1 MFVALNYQNS
11 FLKRFLLHI
20 FCVLSLLSYAQQNDK
35 LSTKTKEA
43 LSFCKKNKMNTEYC
57 FLVDFSIHSG
67 KNRFFIY
74 DFKNNTI
81 IQSGL
86 VCHGVGKNSTAE
98 KPVYSNEVGSNCS
111 SLGKYKIGKRAYS
124 NWGINIHY
132 KMHGLERTNTN
143 AFKRQVVLHSYSY
156 VSETELFP
164 AHLTLGWSQGCPVLA
179 NGLMKKI
186 DSMLQKTKKPTLIW
200 IFE

>member
-1 MFVALNYQNS
+1 
-11 FLKRFLLHI
+11 LKHLILHI
-20 FCVLSLLSYAQQNDK
+20 FLFISTFSYAQLNDK
-35 LSTKTKEA
+35 LSKKANEA
-43 LSFCKKNKMNTEYC
+43 LDFCKKNKMNTDYC
-57 FLVDFSIHSG
+57 FLVDLSIHSG

-74 DFKNNTI
+74 DFKTQTI
-81 IQSGL
+81 SQSGL
-86 VCHGVGKNSTAE
+86 VCHGIGKNSTAE
-98 KPVYSNEVGSNCS
+98 KPVYSNEVGSNCT

-132 KMHGLERTNTN
+132 KMHGLESTNTN

-164 AHLTLGWSQGCPVLA
+164 THLTMGWSQGCPVLA

-186 DSMLQKTKKPTLIW
+186 DEMLQKTKKPTLIW
-200 IFE
+200 IYE

>member
-1 MFVALNYQNS
+1 MKHLI
-11 FLKRFLLHI
+11 LHI
-20 FCVLSLLSYAQQNDK
+20 FLFISTFSYAQLNDK
-35 LSTKTKEA
+35 LSKKANEA
-43 LSFCKKNKMNTEYC
+43 LEFCKKNKMNTDYC
-57 FLVDFSIHSG
+57 FLVDLSIHSG

-74 DFKNNTI
+74 DFRTHTI
-81 IQSGL
+81 SQSGL
-86 VCHGVGKNSTAE
+86 VCHGIGKNSTAE
-98 KPVYSNEVGSNCS
+98 KPVYSNEVGSNCT

-132 KMHGLERTNTN
+132 KMHGLESTNTN

-164 AHLTLGWSQGCPVLA
+164 THLTMGWSQGCPVLA

-186 DSMLQKTKKPTLIW
+186 DGMLQKTKKPTLIW
-200 IFE
+200 IYE